1 MSRLPSLLDDLS
13 PRAGNN
19 PAAVIDNSHSLS
31 IEELKV
37 TSRSQAQRLNNA
49 VFGEEP
55 AENKRG
61 TCSSQQVVALLAPN
75 GVTWISIDIA
85 CQLNGFP
92 FLPLPPFFTDGQ
104 MVNALEET
112 QAALVLIEPSQ
123 LQAPQDSL
131 QGSGHYQRT
140 GHRQELAHYLS
151 EKYYRHEDI
160 AGLHCYRRKLVS
172 GCLSLPQGTGKI
184 TFTSGSTGQP
194 KGVCLSN
201 EQLMLQ
207 SRVLSDT
214 LNLDQPRHLCLLPLA
229 VLLENIAGVY
239 CCLMS
244 GGQVLMPNLKDLGFR
259 GSSSLDVERLLQAIT
274 ESAPNTLILMPQL
287 LFVLISAC
295 HRGWTPP
302 ESLQF
307 IAVGGSRV
315 SADLIAEAKKLGL
328 PVYEGY
334 GLSECASVVSLNLP
348 GNQERPGSA
357 GKPLPHLKVRIEKG
371 EILVQGNPFLGYV
384 GQKESWYTS
393 SIATGD
399 LGYLDADG
407 FLHLN
412 GRRKNLLISSFG
424 RNISPEWVESELLSG
439 GPIREAIVMG
449 DARPALTALIYP
461 AQGISR
467 SDIENWLEAVNSRL
481 PDYAQ
486 IHFWHQLSSP
496 LASFPGLITSNGK
509 PRRQEISRYFE
520 TEIEQLYTPEH
531 KSKEDV
537 QVDNLAPNTKAPQK
551 HPENTNSQNLCSL

>member
-37 TSRSQAQRLNNA
+37 TSRSQAQHLENA

-55 AENKRG
+55 AEKKMG
-61 TCSSQQVVALLAPN
+61 TSSSQQVVALLAPN

-92 FLPLPPFFTDGQ
+92 FLPLPPFFSDGQ
-104 MVNALEET
+104 MINALEET
-112 QAALVLIEPSQ
+112 QAALVLVEPSQ
-123 LQAPQDSL
+123 LQTPQDYSKGL
-131 QGSGHYQRT
+131 DQNQGLGHY
-140 GHRQELAHYLS
+140 LN

-160 AGLHCYRRKLVS
+160 SGLHCYRRTLVADS
-172 GCLSLPQGTGKI
+172 LCLPQGTGKI

-207 SRVLSDT
+207 SRILSDT
-214 LNLDQPRHLCLLPLA
+214 LNLDRPRHLCLLPLA

-244 GGQVLMPNLKDLGFR
+244 GGQVLMPDLRDLGFR
-259 GSSSLDVERLLQAIT
+259 GSSSLDVKSMLQSIT

-287 LFVLISAC
+287 LLVLISAC

-334 GLSECASVVSLNLP
+334 GLSECASVVSLNRS

-357 GKPLPHLKVRIEKG
+357 GKPLPHLQIRVEKD
-371 EILVQGNPFLGYV
+371 EIIVEGNPFLGYV
-384 GQKESWYTS
+384 GQKDSWYPS

-439 GPIREAIVMG
+439 TAIREAIVVG
-449 DARPALTALIYP
+449 DARPALAALIYP
-461 AQGISR
+461 AQGISQ
-467 SDIENWLEAVNSRL
+467 SDIKNWLETVNSRL

-520 TEIEQLYTPEH
+520 TEIEQLYSPEH

-537 QVDNLAPNTKAPQK
+537 PVDNLAPNTKAPQK